1 MLSIKTSCPGA
12 TAFTVSATALVWA
25 RAVAGS
31 ASSGSR
37 TTKTSTSRIGRL
49 RRIVPGAVVTFW
61 NAGMIV
67 FENTSGP
74 TITEFRT

>member
-12 TAFTVSATALVWA
+12 TALTASATALVWA

-31 ASSGSR
+31 ARGSR
-37 TTKTSTSRIGRL
+37 TMNTSTSRIGRL
-49 RRIVPGAVVTFW
+49 RRIVPGAVVTFLKCRDDRF
-61 NAGMIV
+61 G
-67 FENTSGP
+67 EHSGP